1 MARPR
6 LGEEERRRR
15 TIGVRVTEAEEA
27 ELRERAQA
35 ARLSMGAYLR
45 RRALDQ
51 RVRSAVERRL
61 GAAELREL
69 NRIGVNLNQMARAL
83 NSGAVSSPAETQE
96 AVERVGELVAK
107 LLAGGEGVMVVKMSS
122 PGRSFGGV
130 AEYCLHDP
138 RMPGQ
143 GHPESAKRV
152 EWTETRNLATEQGD
166 RAARIMAATAEASP
180 ELKRLAGA
188 AATGRKLEKPVC
200 HYSLNWARE
209 EKPDRQEMQRA
220 AEASLKALGMER
232 HQALIVSHRDGQP
245 HVHVIANRVE
255 PESGKAAGLSRSKL
269 KLSKWAEGYE
279 REQGKIRCPQRER
292 NNKRRE
298 AGERVVDGRGHSGGR
313 FRRERMSP
321 QREPREVI
329 PAEREG
335 PERERVAWQ
344 RAEERMH
351 WERIQQWRR
360 QDLGKL
366 ERRSKWEWSEL
377 YGRQE
382 RQRQQLAKDCHGVLG
397 RFRAWRELGGKLR
410 EIGGTIRGRTEVLGR
425 FRAEL
430 ETRQRL
436 ERISL
441 GKAHSEAVRKIE
453 SLAGEVYRGDM
464 EGAEGR
470 AREATRRDPLAVYDR
485 YRGGDRDR
493 LKRSASEERME
504 QVREFDGEQAY
515 EKMMREMEKARQEKA
530 RQAEMARQVERAR
543 LEWDRQETARQ
554 SRERRGPERD
564 FGPSR

>member
-1 MARPR
+1 M
-6 LGEEERRRR
+6 
-15 TIGVRVTEAEEA
+15 VTKI
-27 ELRERAQA
+27 
-35 ARLSMGAYLR
+35 
-45 RRALDQ
+45 
-51 RVRSAVERRL
+51 SA
-61 GAAELREL
+61 
-69 NRIGVNLNQMARAL
+69 
-83 NSGAVSSPAETQE
+83 
-96 AVERVGELVAK
+96 
-107 LLAGGEGVMVVKMSS
+107 

-130 AEYCLHDP
+130 ADYCLHD
-138 RMPGQ
+138 RWMPGQ
-143 GHPESAKRV
+143 GQPESAERV

-166 RAARIMAATAEASP
+166 RAARIMAATAEAAP

-200 HYSLNWARE
+200 HYSLNWAKD
-209 EKPDRQEMQRA
+209 EKPDRQEMSRA
-220 AEASLKALGMER
+220 AEGSLKALGMER

-245 HVHVIANRVE
+245 HVHVIANRVD
-255 PESGKAAGLSRSKL
+255 PESGKAAALSRSKL
-269 KLSKWAEGYE
+269 RLSKWAERYE
-279 REQGKIRCPQRER
+279 REQGKIRCPARER

-329 PAEREG
+329 PAQREG
-335 PERERVAWQ
+335 PERERVAWH

-351 WERIQQWRR
+351 WERIQQQQR

-366 ERRSKWEWSEL
+366 ERRSKREWSEL

-382 RQRQQLAKDCHGVLG
+382 RERQQLRKDCHG
-397 RFRAWRELGGKLR
+397 
-410 EIGGTIRGRTEVLGR
+410 VLGR

-436 ERISL
+436 ERVSL
-441 GKAHSEAVRKIE
+441 GKAHLEAVRKIE
-453 SLAGEVYRGDM
+453 SLAGRVYRNDM

-485 YRGGDRDR
+485 YRGGDRYR

-515 EKMMREMEKARQEKA
+515 EKMMRAMEKADQEKA
-530 RQAEMARQVERAR
+530 RQMEKARQVERAR
-543 LEWDRQETARQ
+543 LEWARQETAR
-554 SRERRGPERD
+554 SRERRGPERSGPERD

>member
-1 MARPR
+1 
-6 LGEEERRRR
+6 
-15 TIGVRVTEAEEA
+15 
-27 ELRERAQA
+27 
-35 ARLSMGAYLR
+35 
-45 RRALDQ
+45 
-51 RVRSAVERRL
+51 
-61 GAAELREL
+61 
-69 NRIGVNLNQMARAL
+69 
-83 NSGAVSSPAETQE
+83 
-96 AVERVGELVAK
+96 
-107 LLAGGEGVMVVKMSS
+107 MVVKMSS

-130 AEYCLHDP
+130 ADYCLHDP
-138 RMPGQ
+138 RMPGEAH
-143 GHPESAKRV
+143 HPESAERV
-152 EWTETRNLATEQGD
+152 EWTETRNLATEHGE

-180 ELKRLAGA
+180 ELKRLAGG

-200 HYSLNWARE
+200 HYSLNWAKD
-209 EKPDRQEMQRA
+209 EKPDRQEMRRA
-220 AEASLKALGMER
+220 
-232 HQALIVSHRDGQP
+232 
-245 HVHVIANRVE
+245 
-255 PESGKAAGLSRSKL
+255 
-269 KLSKWAEGYE
+269 
-279 REQGKIRCPQRER
+279 
-292 NNKRRE
+292 

-351 WERIQQWRR
+351 WERMQQWRGK
-360 QDLGKL
+360 DLGKL

-543 LEWDRQETARQ
+543 LEWARQETAR
-554 SRERRGPERD
+554 SRERRGPERSGPERD
-564 FGPSR
+564 YGPSR

>member
-1 MARPR
+1 
-6 LGEEERRRR
+6 
-15 TIGVRVTEAEEA
+15 
-27 ELRERAQA
+27 
-35 ARLSMGAYLR
+35 
-45 RRALDQ
+45 
-51 RVRSAVERRL
+51 
-61 GAAELREL
+61 
-69 NRIGVNLNQMARAL
+69 
-83 NSGAVSSPAETQE
+83 
-96 AVERVGELVAK
+96 
-107 LLAGGEGVMVVKMSS
+107 MVVKMSS

-130 AEYCLHDP
+130 ADYCLHD
-138 RMPGQ
+138 RWVPGE
-143 GHPESAKRV
+143 GHPESAERV

-180 ELKRLAGA
+180 DLKRLAGG

-200 HYSLNWARE
+200 HYSLNWARD
-209 EKPDRQEMQRA
+209 EKPDRQEMRRA
-220 AEASLKALGMER
+220 AEGSLKALGMER

-255 PESGKAAGLSRSKL
+255 PESGLAAGLSRSKL
-269 KLSKWAEGYE
+269 KLSKWAEEYE
-279 REQGKIRCPQRER
+279 LGQGKIRCPQRER
-292 NNKRRE
+292 NNARRGQ
-298 AGERVVDGRGHSGGR
+298 GERVQDRVSRPTGRH
-313 FRRERMSP
+313 RREEMSP
-321 QREPREVI
+321 QREPRETI
-329 PAEREG
+329 PAQREG
-335 PERERVAWQ
+335 PERERVAWH

-351 WERIQQWRR
+351 WERIQQWREK
-360 QDLGKL
+360 DLGKL

-453 SLAGEVYRGDM
+453 SLAGEVYRSGM

-485 YRGGDRDR
+485 YRGGDRGR
-493 LKRSASEERME
+493 IKRSASEERME

-515 EKMMREMEKARQEKA
+515 EKKMRAMEEARQEKA
-530 RQAEMARQVERAR
+530 RQAERARAVERAR
-543 LEWDRQETARQ
+543 LEWARQETAR
-554 SRERRGPERD
+554 SRERRGPERGGPERD
-564 FGPSR
+564 SGPSR